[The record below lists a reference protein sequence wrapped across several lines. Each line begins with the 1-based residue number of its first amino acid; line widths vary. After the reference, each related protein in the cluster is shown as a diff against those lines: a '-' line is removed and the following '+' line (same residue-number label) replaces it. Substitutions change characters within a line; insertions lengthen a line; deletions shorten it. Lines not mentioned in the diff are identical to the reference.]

1 MNSRVPWF
9 HCEDWKALMDGSSH
23 IGIVLF
29 ITVECDFM
37 KLLFDVGQEDAFSE
51 YTTMIGF
58 PQYDLYL

>member
-1 MNSRVPWF
+1 
-9 HCEDWKALMDGSSH
+9 MDGSSH

-29 ITVECDFM
+29 IIVECDFT

>member
-1 MNSRVPWF
+1 
-9 HCEDWKALMDGSSH
+9 MDGSSH

-37 KLLFDVGQEDAFSE
+37 KLLFDVGQEDAFNE